1 MGHNDLRTVNLPK
14 TLEECHAL
22 IRALLEENV
31 ALRQSG
37 ADFGHLAERLN
48 VELQEE
54 RRLGQERRVA
64 RRSGDDRRADAT
76 PTPHE
81 NASR

>member
-1 MGHNDLRTVNLPK
+1 MGHNDPHSLNLPQ

-22 IRALLEENV
+22 IRLLREENA

-37 ADFGHLAERLN
+37 ADFGLLAERLN

-54 RRLGQERRVA
+54 RRLGGERRGL

-76 PTPHE
+76 PAPHE
-81 NASR
+81 KTSR